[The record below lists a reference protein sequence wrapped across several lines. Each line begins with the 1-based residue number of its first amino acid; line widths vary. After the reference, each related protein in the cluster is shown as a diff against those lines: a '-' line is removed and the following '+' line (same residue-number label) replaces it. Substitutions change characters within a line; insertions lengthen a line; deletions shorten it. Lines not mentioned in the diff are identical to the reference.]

1 MSAML
6 SCILCPLHTGIRT
19 GVGVIFWL
27 WSRRFAMP
35 PRFPRALL
43 PYAAFAPSSGKG
55 LGIQPLAPQLWIA
68 GLAMKPSHQALLV
81 PAPAVNSGIIFIALA
96 RRGCLC
102 GFRVSTGRYAW
113 LRWGALLLRLCRGRG
128 FICMEPL
135 SDQDV
140 LVFGPPGV
148 CTPAPLCF
156 APFASPLGGSGC
168 GVIGIEPLCRSAPV
182 VLRLAALRPPIW

>member
-1 MSAML
+1 M
-6 SCILCPLHTGIRT
+6 T
-19 GVGVIFWL
+19 
-27 WSRRFAMP
+27 
-35 PRFPRALL
+35 
-43 PYAAFAPSSGKG
+43 
-55 LGIQPLAPQLWIA
+55 
-68 GLAMKPSHQALLV
+68 PSHQALLV

-168 GVIGIEPLCRSAPV
+168 GVICIEPLCRSAPV